1 MKILAI
7 SAAALLGSCWMD
19 VEPCVAAE
27 GGGSGL
33 VIVAPSSM
41 RDALGEFVRHKKTV
55 LPTELVTL
63 EDAIKHEPGV
73 DDAESLKK
81 YLYKEWKVGRVRYV
95 LLVGDADVMPVR
107 FMALDRVTA
116 EAFDYAFYP
125 SDLYYADVARSDGT
139 FDDWNGNKE
148 GFRAGY
154 FGEVR
159 GEKNKN
165 DAMNYDGVSYV
176 PELALGRWPV
186 STAEEA
192 RAMAAKTIAYDEA
205 MRKGEIGAKV
215 GAVVPAGWIDARGAL
230 REMAAPLGARGW
242 NMEERYYGDGNGA
255 FKTGAPDEA
264 NTVGLLNDGVSLLI
278 HAGHGS
284 DTTWEG
290 CFSRGSIGKLTGQ
303 KHPAVMISAGCSTG
317 RFCTLPP
324 YEGYVD
330 VSGVEHT
337 GTNAGEKFTAP
348 PPPPMCYAK
357 GKYNMTGLG
366 EELVKAGRV
375 EKKEPGSENR
385 DTQSGGIGAI
395 CYIGCNT
402 GAQPCAVT
410 LEREFVGAMVKRGK
424 DGARV
429 RVGDC
434 WADAVGGYYASEK
447 LATLKPT
454 EDWYPASIFFQGMKF
469 MMYGDPT
476 VEMAGGKKE

>member
-1 MKILAI
+1 MNI
-7 SAAALLGSCWMD
+7 AALT
-19 VEPCVAAE
+19 VASAGLALAVGASASE
-27 GGGSGL
+27 GAGDGGL
-33 VIVAPSSM
+33 VVVAPAAM
-41 RDALGEFVRHKKTV
+41 RESLDGFIAHKKHSLEV
-55 LPTELVTL
+55 SLVTL
-63 EDAIKHEPGV
+63 EDAIKREPGV

-81 YLYKEWKVGRVRYV
+81 YLYKEWKERHIRYV

-107 FMALDRVTA
+107 FMALDRVTP

-148 GFRAGY
+148 GFHAGY

-159 GEKNKN
+159 GEKNKG

-186 STAEEA
+186 STAEQA
-192 RAMAAKTIAYDEA
+192 RAVAAKTIAYDEA
-205 MRKGEIGAKV
+205 MSKGEVGAKV
-215 GAVVPAGWIDARGAL
+215 GAVVPAGGGDARGAL
-230 REMAAPLGARGW
+230 REMVSPLGAAGW
-242 NMEERYYGDGNGA
+242 RVEERYYSDTNEA

-264 NTVGLLNDGVSLLI
+264 NTVGMLNDGVSLLL

-284 DTTWEG
+284 DTTWER
-290 CFSRGSIGKLTGQ
+290 CFSERSIAKLSTQ
-303 KHPAVMISAGCSTG
+303 KHAAVMISAGCSTG

-324 YEGYVD
+324 YEPYVD
-330 VSGVEHT
+330 VHGVEHK
-337 GTNAGEKFTAP
+337 GTNAGEKFDAP
-348 PPPPMCYAK
+348 PPPPLCYAK

-366 EELVKAGRV
+366 EELVRAVRV

-385 DTQSGGIGAI
+385 GTQGGGIGAI

-410 LEREFVGAMVKRGK
+410 LEREFVGALVKRGK
-424 DGARV
+424 DGTRV

-476 VEMAGGKKE
+476 VEMATGKGEK